1 MSTSLK
7 SGDEDNKEVIELS
20 RKLQETSARLKQVGS

>member
-7 SGDEDNKEVIELS
+7 SGDEDSKEVIELS
-20 RKLQETSARLKQVGS
+20 RKLQENSARLKQVG